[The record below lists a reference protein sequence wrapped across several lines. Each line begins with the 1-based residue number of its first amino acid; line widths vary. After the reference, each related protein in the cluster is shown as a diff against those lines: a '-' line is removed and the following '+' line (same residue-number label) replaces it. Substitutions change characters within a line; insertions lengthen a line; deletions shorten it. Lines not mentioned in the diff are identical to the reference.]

1 MTQPAEN
8 RRILL
13 VDDNQSIHDDFRKI
27 LSPADAAKAG
37 GLDDARAAFLGAAAA
52 PAKSDTACFELSS
65 ALQGQEAHDVVRTAM
80 GEGRPFAMAFV
91 DMRMPPGWDGVETI
105 QKLWELDP
113 ELQVVICTA
122 FSDYSWEETVSAL
135 GVTDRLLILKKPFDA
150 IEIRQLAS
158 ALTEKWNARAR
169 EKRLI
174 EELTTAE
181 REVRAYATSLETVNR
196 AMITSRAV
204 ADRAA
209 EARNELLMHISNEVG
224 KHLEV
229 VVKQADAFRD
239 GGPADATHLRDFE
252 AFVDAST
259 ELVRRIDEVLDMTR
273 MESGRTAV
281 ELAPCSVREIAE
293 RVAERHRADAEAKGL
308 TFTCE
313 CSDALPELVA
323 GEPGRMEQVL
333 DHLLENAVRF
343 TEQGSVALI
352 VECDHMNGPAHPR
365 VRFSIEDT
373 GPGIPK
379 ERLGDLFEPLERD
392 ADHGG
397 GSGFGLAIAQ
407 RIAYL
412 LGGEIK
418 ARSNAGEGSTFTLT
432 LDLDVT
438 DQRIAA

>member
-1 MTQPAEN
+1 MTQPTEN

-27 LSPADAAKAG
+27 LSPAEAAQADS
-37 GLDDARAAFLGAAAA
+37 LDDARAAFLGAAAA
-52 PAKSDTACFELSS
+52 PKKTGGACFELSS
-65 ALQGQEAHDVVRTAM
+65 ALQGQDAYEVVRTAV

-113 ELQVVICTA
+113 DLQVVICTA

-169 EKRLI
+169 EKHLI

-209 EARNELLMHISNEVG
+209 ETRNELLMHISNEVG
-224 KHLEV
+224 KHLQGV
-229 VVKQADAFRD
+229 VAHAEIFRA
-239 GGPADATHLRDFE
+239 GEASGPEHLREFE
-252 AFVDAST
+252 SFVDAST

-273 MESGRTAV
+273 MESGRAAV
-281 ELAPCSVREIAE
+281 ELTPCSVRDVAQ
-293 RVAERHRADAEAKGL
+293 RAAERHRDRAEAKGL
-308 TFTCE
+308 EFRCE
-313 CSDALPELVA
+313 LSDALPDLVA

-333 DHLLENAVRF
+333 DYLLENAVRF
-343 TEQGSVALI
+343 TDAGSVALR
-352 VECDHMNGPAHPR
+352 VDCDHANGPAHPR
-365 VRFSIEDT
+365 VCFTVEDT
-373 GPGIPK
+373 GAGIPK
-379 ERLGDLFEPLERD
+379 EKLGDLFEPLERD

-418 ARSNAGEGSTFTLT
+418 ARSAQGEGSTFTLT

-438 DQRIAA
+438 DQRVAA